1 MKSVKSETIR
11 SFLAIELDEELVRKI
26 IDVQKEFK
34 KTNANIKYVPSENMH
49 FTLKFF
55 GNIDMDMVED
65 IASAV
70 EKVIKNYSS
79 FDLNIKNCGCF
90 PNKNVIKVLW
100 LGLEEGSPIA
110 NLQKDLDREFKKL
123 GFKKEKNFISHLTI
137 GRVKSPKNK
146 KDIRNTIEKLED
158 IEIGQF
164 TVSKICLKKSTLT
177 SQGPIYENIKVFDLD
192 WFAFFKFFTLVFYF
206 FYFF

>member
-1 MKSVKSETIR
+1 MKNIKEKTIR
-11 SFLAIELDEELVRKI
+11 SFLAIELDEELVPKI
-26 IDVQKEFK
+26 LDVQKEFK
-34 KTNANIKYVPSENMH
+34 KTNANIKYVPSQNMH

-55 GNIDMDMVED
+55 GNIDLDMVED
-65 IASAV
+65 ISSAV

-90 PNKNVIKVLW
+90 PNKKVIKVLW
-100 LGLEEGSPIA
+100 LGLEEGSPIKD
-110 NLQKDLDREFKKL
+110 LQKDLDKEFRKL

-146 KDIRNTIEKLED
+146 KEIREAIEKLEN
-158 IEIGQF
+158 IEIGQM

-177 SQGPIYENIKVFDLD
+177 PQGPIYEDIKVFELN
-192 WFAFFKFFTLVFYF
+192 
-206 FYFF
+206 

>member
-1 MKSVKSETIR
+1 MKAGKSETIR
-11 SFLAIELDEELVRKI
+11 SFLAIELDQELVPKI
-26 IDVQKEFK
+26 LDVQKEFK
-34 KTNANIKYVPSENMH
+34 KTNTNIKYVPSKNMH

-55 GNIDMDMVED
+55 GNIDLDMVED
-65 IASAV
+65 ISDAV
-70 EKVIKNYSS
+70 NKVIKNYSS

-100 LGLEEGSPIA
+100 LGLEEGSPIKS
-110 NLQKDLDREFKKL
+110 LQKDLDKEFKKL

-146 KDIRNTIEKLED
+146 KEIRQTIEKLED

-164 TVSKICLKKSTLT
+164 SVSKICLKKSTLT
-177 SQGPIYENIKVFDLD
+177 PQGPIYEDIKVFELN
-192 WFAFFKFFTLVFYF
+192 
-206 FYFF
+206 

>member
-11 SFLAIELDEELVRKI
+11 SFLAIELDEELVPKI

-79 FDLNIKNCGCF
+79 FDLNIKSCGCF

-100 LGLEEGSPIA
+100 LGLEEGSPIV

-177 SQGPIYENIKVFDLD
+177 SQGPIYDNIKVFDLD
-192 WFAFFKFFTLVFYF
+192 
-206 FYFF
+206 